1 LAQRNGKDYKK
12 YDHARAIRQQIR
24 YVNDKV
30 GEADMEDTQAFQN
43 YFNKVFMAIGSL
55 DAMLNPF
62 KDEEYEDKLSD
73 INPVSASTSEKLQF
87 VRNALT
93 EIYDLLDRQQI
104 FYETRTGREKT

>member
-1 LAQRNGKDYKK
+1 MAQRNGKDYKK

-30 GEADMEDTQAFQN
+30 GEADMEDAQAFQN

-62 KDEEYEDKLSD
+62 KDDNYDDKLSD
-73 INPVSASTSEKLQF
+73 FNPVSASTGEKLQF
-87 VRNALT
+87 VRDALT

-104 FYETRTGREKT
+104 FYQTTTGRESV